1 MAGPKGSNLSPS
13 LRLLC
18 ALLLLVASALL
29 VARAVE
35 NTARPDWNSV
45 ARVDTVEVFT
55 KNGDGTPRHT
65 TIWLAVVDGKGY
77 IRTGA
82 TGWWSNI
89 ERDPNVVLRIEDKEY
104 PLRAVSVED
113 ALLRQRVEDAFR
125 AKYGFSDR
133 VVGFFFRSVPH
144 IMRLDPRGE

>member
-1 MAGPKGSNLSPS
+1 MRSQNSRTRSASSFFFGLLFLGAVP
-13 LRLLC
+13 LC
-18 ALLLLVASALL
+18 A
-29 VARAVE
+29 ARAAE
-35 NTARPDWNSV
+35 SSPDWNAV
-45 ARVDTVEVFT
+45 AAVDTVEVIT
-55 KNGDGTPRHT
+55 KNEDGTPRDT

-89 ERDPNVVLRIEDKEY
+89 ARDPDVVLRIEGKEY
-104 PLRAVSVED
+104 PLRAISVED
-113 ALLRQRVEDAFR
+113 APLRQRVEDVFR

-144 IMRLDPRGE
+144 IMRLDPRGG